1 MDGRTLDLDKL
12 RKWGCT
18 GVAVPDLA
26 GGYALPSGSNGDL
39 DRRKLLADV
48 LVMLYCVVGSAQPIG
63 RPEDAERDAVH
74 QIVVASAALAA
85 SEADAYL
92 TLVSAGLESPASVH
106 LRSLAETVRRLV
118 ICRKHPDL
126 ALQLYRTAE
135 PTWLK
140 LVEPLHVPNIPMPR
154 KGDKDMREVEDTEPF
169 RQAKREVQDEYH
181 ILDDAEWKY
190 WSKRSHGDISAL
202 VDVSQK
208 LSARDEDVR
217 TAIVRE
223 LPPGQAVNV
232 YLMRAIGVALLALQ
246 NVVDEFGGG
255 ILDLVA
261 ELVRRYDEVQQRD
274 ERTGTLQADVWWRN
288 NADGMR
294 HEAR

>member
-26 GGYALPSGSNGDL
+26 GGYTLPSGTNGDL

-48 LVMLYCVVGSAQPIG
+48 LVMLYCAVGSAQPIA
-63 RPEDAERDAVH
+63 RPIDAERDAVH
-74 QIVVASAALAA
+74 QMVVASAALAA

-126 ALQLYRTAE
+126 ALELYRTAE

-140 LVEPLHVPNIPMPR
+140 LVEPLHMPNVPLPR
-154 KGDKDMREVEDTEPF
+154 KGDKDMQAVEGTGPF
-169 RQAKREVQDEYH
+169 VEAKREVQDECH
-181 ILDDAEWKY
+181 ILDDTEWKN

-208 LSARDEDVR
+208 LSTRDEDVR
-217 TAIVRE
+217 TAIVRN
-223 LPPGQAVNV
+223 LPPGQAVNI
-232 YLMRAIGVALLALQ
+232 YLMRAIGVTLTALQ
-246 NVVDEFGGG
+246 NVAEEFGGG

-261 ELVRRYDEVQQRD
+261 ELVRRYDEMQQGD
-274 ERTGTLQADVWWRN
+274 QRTGALQADVWWRGDV
-288 NADGMR
+288 DG
-294 HEAR
+294 ASPA